1 MNQFNNLRY
10 YLLLAVVLPTLAW
23 GVQPIKSGETMEL
36 SKLWRPLTQVQNAAG
51 LGISG
56 VQPHG
61 MTELG
66 YSSESGD
73 YHRAQEGD
81 ARSGL
86 NFYSERY
93 DVISKNWV
101 SWGSFNFIMDR
112 EENRRWSDV
121 INTYNNNPYIYGSSV
136 PANYDRQLFDFKAKI
151 SSRFDSPWNI
161 GLAIDYQV
169 GDLSRLRD
177 PRTRVF
183 LADYAALPGITYRID
198 RKNTL
203 GFNLLARYQKEK
215 MPNVTTVQDD
225 PNLAFYTFSG
235 MENADAVVSGFKG
248 FQRQFVSTFYG
259 GDVQYS
265 FENTHKK
272 MMISAGAFYQQQ
284 DILENIRQ
292 SPGTFRS
299 MNYRM
304 KSIYTQKTNDKML
317 NISLEGNLKQG
328 AANENLQQLITVRD
342 TATGIASQEWVT
354 LYTYKNRYLNNT
366 YQLRFTAD
374 LRDIN
379 TDVNDFRTMIGIEA
393 GMYGFTNRYH
403 LPFSELSVN
412 RGYAGVYGHYRLFR
426 NNKHHQVVVK
436 GNANY
441 ETAFNNRMSLNSES
455 TTAPVTGDGTF
466 KRGTY
471 DIATHVL
478 SPDFA
483 TYSAGVL
490 KLSLSAVYSF
500 PVQVKN
506 TRLTAFTKAFV
517 QTQQANSD
525 QRWNTAGISIG
536 IYP

>member
-1 MNQFNNLRY
+1 MNQLNNYRY
-10 YLLLAVVLPTLAW
+10 YLLLAVLLPTLAW
-23 GVQPIKSGETMEL
+23 GAQPTKSAEAMEL
-36 SKLWRPLTQVQNAAG
+36 SKIWRPLTQVQNAAM

-66 YSSESGD
+66 YSSESGE
-73 YHRAQEGD
+73 YHRAQEGN
-81 ARSGL
+81 ARNGL

-121 INTYNNNPYIYGSSV
+121 IHTYNNNPYIYGSSV

-161 GLAIDYQV
+161 GLGIDYQV

-183 LADYAALPGITYRID
+183 LADYAALPGVTFRL
-198 RKNTL
+198 NTTTSL
-203 GFNLLARYQKEK
+203 GLNLLARYQKEK

-225 PNLAFYTFSG
+225 PNLAYYTFSG

-265 FENTHKK
+265 FENTRNK
-272 MMISAGAFYQQQ
+272 MMISAGAFYQHQ

-299 MNYRM
+299 LNYRM
-304 KSIYTQKTNDKML
+304 KSIFTQKTNDKLL
-317 NISLEGNLKQG
+317 NILLEGNMKQG
-328 AANENLQQLITVRD
+328 AANENLQQLITIRD
-342 TATGIASQEWVT
+342 TTTGIASQEWVT

-374 LRDIN
+374 VRDIN
-379 TDVNDFRTMIGIEA
+379 ADVNDFRYMIGIEA
-393 GMYGFTNRYH
+393 GTYGFTNQYH

-412 RGYAGVYGHYRLFR
+412 RGYAGLYGHYRLFR
-426 NNKHHQVVVK
+426 NSKSHQVVMK
-436 GNANY
+436 GNVKY
-441 ETAFNNRMSLNSES
+441 ETAFNNRMQLNSES
-455 TTAPVTGDGTF
+455 LVAPVTGDGTF

-471 DIATHVL
+471 DIATNVL
-478 SPDFA
+478 VPDFV
-483 TYSAGVL
+483 TYGAGVM

-500 PVQVKN
+500 PIQLKN
-506 TRLTAFTKAFV
+506 TRLVAFTKAFV
-517 QTQQANSD
+517 QTQQTDTDKSWNS
-525 QRWNTAGISIG
+525 AGISIG